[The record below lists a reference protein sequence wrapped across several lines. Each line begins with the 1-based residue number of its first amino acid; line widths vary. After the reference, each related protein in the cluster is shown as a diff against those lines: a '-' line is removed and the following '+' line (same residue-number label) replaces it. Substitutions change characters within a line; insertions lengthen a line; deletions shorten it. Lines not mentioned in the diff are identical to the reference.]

1 MAGNMAFLLDEVGYP
16 RHGYAAGASVPSSVS
31 STAEAMLISI
41 DDLAAAAAWLAAA
54 EPQLEQ
60 FASAGC
66 FVGTPC
72 VAAHS
77 TTRNL
82 YKTYTGPLYQVN
94 RSSDHSV
101 VDVPTG
107 AFGYAD
113 VAVQD
118 AFCTNTD
125 CTISIIYDQSA
136 RKNHL
141 TIAPPGGAHHATDA
155 AVNATRLP
163 ITMQGHKVYG
173 AYFEGGMGYRNDVTS
188 GVATGNAE
196 ETMYMVT
203 SGTHVNGGC
212 CFDYG
217 NAETNNLDTGAGS
230 MEAIYFGTCKV
241 LHA

>member
-1 MAGNMAFLLDEVGYP
+1 MKLAF
-16 RHGYAAGASVPSSVS
+16 
-31 STAEAMLISI
+31 I
-41 DDLAAAAAWLAAA
+41 AAAAAAVAPL
-54 EPQLEQ
+54 
-60 FASAGC
+60 ASAGGHPC
-66 FVGTPC
+66 DIFDAAGTPC

-217 NAETNNLDTGAGS
+217 NAETNNDDTGAGS